1 MTYNDF
7 IEKNNES
14 FQIHQMLKQRKSYNE
29 IASCL
34 GRRVSLVRVKHK
46 TFSYEMYQCYLKYLI
61 SIGIQIKAKD
71 IYDFYKNT
79 DYVNAY
85 LEKSYSQELNTF
97 RDGNPPLFL
106 EPTNNLP
113 YRNLSKEQEKVIPKK
128 IVEARN
134 QQKKTYYNIAK
145 GLKLTTEKTKWMY
158 EIYYHKKIMI
168 ALKRLPHTDNF
179 SLWKSLHNHST
190 STYTRWN
197 LIMKEYPDIVHDLI
211 DQD

>member
-7 IEKNNES
+7 IKKNSES
-14 FQIHQMLKQRKSYNE
+14 FQIHHMLKQGKSYKE

-34 GRRVSLVRVKHK
+34 GRRVSLVRAKHK

-61 SIGIQIKAKD
+61 SIGIQIED
-71 IYDFYKNT
+71 IYDFYRNA
-79 DYVNAY
+79 DYANAY
-85 LEKSYSQELNTF
+85 LEKSYSQELNMF
-97 RDGNPPLFL
+97 RDNNPPLFL
-106 EPTNNLP
+106 EPTNDLP
-113 YRNLSKEQEKVIPKK
+113 YRNLSKEQEKVIQII

-145 GLKLTTEKTKWMY
+145 ELKLTTEKTKWMY
-158 EIYYHKKIMI
+158 EIYYHQKIMK
-168 ALKRLPHTDNF
+168 ALKRLPHTDDF

-197 LIMKEYPDIVHDLI
+197 LIVKEYPDIVQDLI
-211 DQD
+211 DQY